1 MLPKQCPQSIDHCL
15 HPGGFTVRKLLSTL
29 IVVAAFAAPLTL
41 HADPISGF
49 FSATGTDSFTSSTIT
64 FYSAQVAGDIGGT
77 FATYLTD
84 GNTIS
89 FLPGALP
96 YNNGPN
102 TPPNPPFTT
111 GTVPLF
117 TTSEGGETFTFNM
130 SNYDAGYIT
139 DGSNGCTSGSTC
151 LDVTGNGFFTA
162 TGPTSGTSGPA
173 VFSFTSQYVS
183 GQPLASI
190 TTFSASTSAVPPAV
204 PEPSTLALLG
214 TGVLAMAG
222 LVRRRMSGDTA

>member
-1 MLPKQCPQSIDHCL
+1 L
-15 HPGGFTVRKLLSTL
+15 RKLFSTL
-29 IVVAAFAAPLTL
+29 IVVAAFAAPLAL
-41 HADPISGF
+41 HAAPITGF
-49 FSATGTDSFTSSTIT
+49 FSANGTDSFTSSTIT
-64 FYSAQVAGDIGGT
+64 FDSAQVAGAIGGT

-96 YNNGPN
+96 YHNGPN

-117 TTSEGGETFTFNM
+117 TTSEGGETFTFEM
-130 SNYDAGYIT
+130 TEYDAGYIT
-139 DGSNGCTSGSTC
+139 NGTNGCTSGSTC

-162 TGPTSGTSGPA
+162 TGSLSGTSGPA
-173 VFSFTSQYVS
+173 VFSFTSQYVP
-183 GQPLASI
+183 GQPLDSI
-190 TTFSASTSAVPPAV
+190 TTFSASTAVTPSV

-214 TGVLAMAG
+214 TGVLTMAG
-222 LVRRRMSGDTA
+222 FVRRRMSGDIA

>member
-1 MLPKQCPQSIDHCL
+1 L
-15 HPGGFTVRKLLSTL
+15 RKLLSTL

-64 FYSAQVAGDIGGT
+64 FNSAQVAGDIGGT

-96 YNNGPN
+96 YMNGPN

-117 TTSEGGETFTFNM
+117 TTTEGGETFTFEMTDYN
-130 SNYDAGYIT
+130 AGFIT
-139 DGSNGCTSGSTC
+139 TGINGCTSGSTC
-151 LDVTGNGFFTA
+151 LDVTGDGFYTA

-173 VFSFTSQYVS
+173 VFSFTSQYVPN
-183 GQPLASI
+183 QTVDSI
-190 TTFSASTSAVPPAV
+190 TTFSASTSAVPSAV

-214 TGVLAMAG
+214 TGVLTMAG

>member
-1 MLPKQCPQSIDHCL
+1 M
-15 HPGGFTVRKLLSTL
+15 RKLLSTL

-64 FYSAQVAGDIGGT
+64 FNSAQVAGDIGGT

-117 TTSEGGETFTFNM
+117 TTSEGGETFTFEM
-130 SNYDAGYIT
+130 TNYDAGFIT
-139 DGSNGCTSGSTC
+139 DGSNGCTSGGTC

-173 VFSFTSQYVS
+173 SFVFTSQYTS

-190 TTFSASTSAVPPAV
+190 TTFSASATAVPSAV

>member
-1 MLPKQCPQSIDHCL
+1 
-15 HPGGFTVRKLLSTL
+15 VRKLLSTL

-41 HADPISGF
+41 HADPITGF

-64 FYSAQVAGDIGGT
+64 FNTAQVAGDIGGT

-84 GNTIS
+84 GNTIN
-89 FLPGALP
+89 FLSGALP

-117 TTSEGGETFTFNM
+117 TTTEGGETFTFEMTDYN
-130 SNYDAGYIT
+130 AGFIT
-139 DGSNGCTSGSTC
+139 TGIQGCTSGSTC
-151 LDVTGNGFFTA
+151 LDVTGDGFFTA

-173 VFSFTSQYVS
+173 VFSFTSQYVA
-183 GQPLASI
+183 GQTVDSI
-190 TTFSASTSAVPPAV
+190 TSFSASTAVIPSAV

>member
-1 MLPKQCPQSIDHCL
+1 
-15 HPGGFTVRKLLSTL
+15 VRKLLSTV

-49 FSATGTDSFTSSTIT
+49 FSANGTDSFTSSTIT
-64 FYSAQVAGDIGGT
+64 FNSAQVAGDIGGT

-84 GNTIS
+84 GNAIS

-96 YNNGPN
+96 YMNGPN

-117 TTSEGGETFTFNM
+117 TTSEGGETFTFEMTDYN
-130 SNYDAGYIT
+130 AGFIT
-139 DGSNGCTSGSTC
+139 NGSNGCTSGGTC
-151 LDVTGNGFFTA
+151 LDVTGDGFFTA

-173 VFSFTSQYVS
+173 TFVFTSQYTA
-183 GQPLASI
+183 GQPLAGL
-190 TTFSASTSAVPPAV
+190 TTFSASTSAVPSAV

>member
-1 MLPKQCPQSIDHCL
+1 M
-15 HPGGFTVRKLLSTL
+15 RKLLSTL

-49 FSATGTDSFTSSTIT
+49 FSAIGTDSFTSSTIT
-64 FYSAQVAGDIGGT
+64 FNSAQVAGDIGGT

-117 TTSEGGETFTFNM
+117 TTSEGGETFTFEM
-130 SNYDAGYIT
+130 TNYDAGFIT
-139 DGSNGCTSGSTC
+139 DGSNGCTSGGTC

-173 VFSFTSQYVS
+173 SFVFTSQYTS

-190 TTFSASTSAVPPAV
+190 TTFSASATAVPSAV

>member
-1 MLPKQCPQSIDHCL
+1 MRKL
-15 HPGGFTVRKLLSTL
+15 KLLSTL

-64 FYSAQVAGDIGGT
+64 FSNAQVAGDIGGT

-117 TTSEGGETFTFNM
+117 TTTEGGETFTFEMTDYN
-130 SNYDAGYIT
+130 AGYIT
-139 DGSNGCTSGSTC
+139 NGTEGCTSGSTC
-151 LDVTGNGFFTA
+151 LDVTGDGFFTA
-162 TGPTSGTSGPA
+162 TGPTSGTSGAA
-173 VFSFTSQYVS
+173 VFSFTSQYVA
-183 GQPLASI
+183 GQPVDSI
-190 TTFSASTSAVPPAV
+190 TTFSASTSAVPSAV

>member
-1 MLPKQCPQSIDHCL
+1 L
-15 HPGGFTVRKLLSTL
+15 RKLLSTL

-64 FYSAQVAGDIGGT
+64 FNSAQVAGDIGGT

-89 FLPGALP
+89 FLPGTLP
-96 YNNGPN
+96 YMNGPN
-102 TPPNPPFTT
+102 IPPNPPFTT

-117 TTSEGGETFTFNM
+117 TTSEGGETFTFEMTDYN
-130 SNYDAGYIT
+130 AGFIT
-139 DGSNGCTSGSTC
+139 DGSNGCTSGGTC
-151 LDVTGNGFFTA
+151 LDVTGDGFYTA

-173 VFSFTSQYVS
+173 TFVFTSQYTA
-183 GQPLASI
+183 GQPLAGI
-190 TTFSASTSAVPPAV
+190 TTFSASTSAVPSAV

>member
-1 MLPKQCPQSIDHCL
+1 L
-15 HPGGFTVRKLLSTL
+15 RKLLSTL

-64 FYSAQVAGDIGGT
+64 FNSAQVAGDIGGT

-96 YNNGPN
+96 YMNGSN

-117 TTSEGGETFTFNM
+117 TTTEGGETFTFEMTDYN
-130 SNYDAGYIT
+130 AGFIT
-139 DGSNGCTSGSTC
+139 TGINGCTSGSTC
-151 LDVTGNGFFTA
+151 LDVTGDGFYTA

-173 VFSFTSQYVS
+173 VFSFTSQYVA
-183 GQPLASI
+183 GQTVDSI
-190 TTFSASTSAVPPAV
+190 TTFSASTSAVPSAV

-214 TGVLAMAG
+214 TGVLTMAG